1 MRIIDQLVYKITADT
16 KGAEKGLDTTG
27 KKFDAVGKIAKVAMG
42 AVTVGAVVKVVKEL
56 GNLVVQSTV
65 VLDRVDKMSQKIGMS
80 RQGFQ
85 EWDYILAQT
94 GANIDGL
101 QMSMKTLSTQ
111 ADAVTKGGSEA
122 TAMFEKLGV
131 EVLDVNGKMK
141 DQEALFSEVFFAL
154 SDLESETERT
164 AMASRLLGRS
174 ATELAPVM
182 NQGSDEI
189 EKLRDDAHRLG
200 LVYED
205 ELIDSGVRLG
215 DNILSLT
222 RAFEA
227 FKTKAIAPV
236 VGLLVQVTDRML
248 GQYSASDKLSGAL
261 SRAESATQRYKK
273 AQADAKKDTNAL
285 TEAIEQQ
292 AYIEMRLAF
301 NELLSAWTKAQD
313 ELPKLGDKL
322 EKSRKAQKN
331 WEADL
336 ESLTETWN
344 EVREGTALAK
354 IGFDEMSTTPL
365 PELLDKLYEQAEQ
378 TAGGMW
384 AVSGVSQQV
393 TDVWE
398 KADVARKALIDT
410 GTEQLDLDTQI
421 GVAKAKQTELIQGVA
436 HAYLNGNEELLKY
449 IKNNTFLYD
458 QVLDAIKELE
468 IYRNA
473 VKFAEEAIENLTLTS
488 VELIDAQIK
497 AYEAA
502 GKSARTEQ
510 GKANA
515 MEVVNQLSRKRS
527 ELLAQQARDTE
538 DLNEKER
545 IRGELMKELEEA
557 EGRALGYSKALGDS
571 YDYNGELVS
580 LYTNA
585 IKDLIDSGLDPTDG
599 RITELLGKMPK
610 LAEVTEEFVD
620 STKSAEDIMGE
631 WNEEL
636 WESSY
641 QLQVAGDLQ
650 AYYRRMIGATQDA
663 MVDML
668 RNGIEPS
675 SEEFQKL
682 ARMVEGFNKKLAES
696 EENSE
701 EWKNTTVSVLREVSS
716 VFSSLG
722 ALMSAQ
728 NQARLRELDE
738 QLNKELD
745 LLDKAMQRKLE
756 QEGVLEETKM
766 ERLQKELEEA
776 IRVGDDE
783 TADLKR
789 QAIRR
794 LEIEEEFADKKLAT
808 EEALATER
816 KRLEREQAQRDKALA
831 IFSAIID
838 TASAIIKAMPNIP
851 LMAFAG
857 VTGALQLA
865 TIASQPLP
873 SFDVGSMRIERDT
886 QAVVH
891 RNEMILPAPLAEQA
905 RREGVA
911 IGPAGGSDIHL
922 QVFMDSKP
930 IIDTTVK
937 GINSGRYGKIDARV
951 VK

>member
-56 GNLVVQSTV
+56 GNLAVQSTV

-85 EWDYILAQT
+85 EWDYILAQS

-141 DQEALFSEVFFAL
+141 DQEALFSEVFLAL
-154 SDLESETERT
+154 SELESETERT

-174 ATELAPVM
+174 ATELAPAM
-182 NQGSDEI
+182 NEGSDAI
-189 EKLRDDAHRLG
+189 EKLRDDAHSLG

-215 DNILSLT
+215 DNIDALT
-222 RAFEA
+222 KAFEA

-236 VGLLVQVTDRML
+236 VGLLVQVTDRLL

-292 AYIEMRLAF
+292 AYVEMRLAF

-313 ELPKLGDKL
+313 ELPKL
-322 EKSRKAQKN
+322 EKQLANNIETQEGWTKVLDGAKDTWHDMTVGTSLATISFEEMARM
-331 WEADL
+331 DL
-336 ESLTETWN
+336 GTVMTKLTE
-344 EVREGTALAK
+344 EARK
-354 IGFDEMSTTPL
+354 
-365 PELLDKLYEQAEQ
+365 
-378 TAGGMW
+378 TAGGMELLAFKSENVTQAW
-384 AVSGVSQQV
+384 TNAQEARGGLSDLQV
-393 TDVWE
+393 KE
-398 KADVARKALIDT
+398 LEIDT
-410 GTEQLDLDTQI
+410 KI

-538 DLNEKER
+538 DLAEKER

-585 IKDLIDSGLDPTDG
+585 IKDLIDSGLAPTDG

-696 EENSE
+696 EEKSE

-728 NQARLRELDE
+728 SQARLQELDE

-776 IRVGDDE
+776 IRAGDDE

>member
-27 KKFDAVGKIAKVAMG
+27 KKFDGVGKIAKVAMG
-42 AVTVGAVVKVVKEL
+42 AVTVGAVIKVTKAL
-56 GNLVVQSTV
+56 ADMAVQSTV

-94 GANIDGL
+94 GANVDGL
-101 QMSMKTLSTQ
+101 QMSMKTLATQ
-111 ADAVTKGGSEA
+111 ADAVIQGSSEA
-122 TAMFEKLGV
+122 TRMFGELGV
-131 EVLDVNGKMK
+131 EVTDLNGNMK
-141 DQEALFSEVFFAL
+141 DQETLFREVFLAL
-154 SDLESETERT
+154 SDMEDETTRT
-164 AMASRLLGRS
+164 AYASRLLGRS
-174 ATELAPVM
+174 ATELAPAM
-182 NQGSDEI
+182 NQGAQEI
-189 EKLRDDAHRLG
+189 EHLRGEAHRLG

-215 DNILSLT
+215 DNILALRRS
-222 RAFEA
+222 FEA
-227 FKTKAIAPV
+227 LKTRAIAPV
-236 VGLLVQVTDRML
+236 VGALVQVTDRML

-292 AYIEMRLAF
+292 AYVEMRLAF

-313 ELPKLGDKL
+313 ELPKL
-322 EKSRKAQKN
+322 EKQLANNIETQEGWTKVLDGAKDTWHDMTVGTSLATISFEEMARM
-331 WEADL
+331 DL
-336 ESLTETWN
+336 GTVMTKLTE
-344 EVREGTALAK
+344 EARK
-354 IGFDEMSTTPL
+354 
-365 PELLDKLYEQAEQ
+365 
-378 TAGGMW
+378 TAGGMELLAFKSENVTQAW
-384 AVSGVSQQV
+384 TNAQEARGGLSDLQV
-393 TDVWE
+393 KE
-398 KADVARKALIDT
+398 LEIDT
-410 GTEQLDLDTQI
+410 KI

-449 IKNNTFLYD
+449 IENNTFLYD
-458 QVLDAIKELE
+458 QVQDAIKGLE

-473 VKFAEEAIENLTLTS
+473 VEHAEKVMEGFRFTTLAS
-488 VELIDAQIK
+488 VDAKIK
-497 AYEAA
+497 AYEALNMQ
-502 GKSARTEQ
+502 GKSEQELANHTEIL
-510 GKANA
+510 
-515 MEVVNQLSRKRS
+515 NQLYAKQS
-527 ELLAQQARDTE
+527 ELLAKQAQETE
-538 DLNEKER
+538 DLAEKE
-545 IRGELMKELEEA
+545 EA
-557 EGRALGYSKALGDS
+557 RNEILRLANEAVERAVEYHEALGEAFDLDAEKTSI
-571 YDYNGELVS
+571 
-580 LYTNA
+580 YTNA
-585 IKDLIDSGLDPTDG
+585 IKDLIDSGLAPTEG

-610 LAEVTEEFVD
+610 LAEVTEELVD

-668 RNGIEPS
+668 RNGIDPS

-696 EENSE
+696 EEKSE

-728 NQARLRELDE
+728 SQARLQELDE

-776 IRVGDDE
+776 IRAGDDE

>member
-56 GNLVVQSTV
+56 GNLAVQSTV

-85 EWDYILAQT
+85 EWDYILAQS

-174 ATELAPVM
+174 ATELAPAM
-182 NQGSDEI
+182 NEGSDAI
-189 EKLRDDAHRLG
+189 EKLRDDAHSLG

-215 DNILSLT
+215 DNIDALT
-222 RAFEA
+222 KAFEA

-236 VGLLVQVTDRML
+236 VGVLVTLTDKML
-248 GQYSASDKLSGAL
+248 GQYSASGSLEGAL
-261 SRAESATQRYKK
+261 DKVKSATERFKT
-273 AQADAKKDTNAL
+273 AQENAIDPTNAL
-285 TEAIEQQ
+285 TEAMKEQARQ
-292 AYIEMRLAF
+292 ELARAVKD
-301 NELLSAWTKAQD
+301 LSDQW
-313 ELPKLGDKL
+313 DKSAKEL
-322 EKSRKAQKN
+322 EKAKGKIDNINEGIRGSEIELEKLKRD
-331 WEADL
+331 WEALTGELFDPQDLGGDFLIAYQAFTDTIIDGNSALIEWNDKVAESEKLRAKFVNALTEAYLDYDLDLTYLVQRESDLYDAVNNNIEAVKLQRYAVEKASEVIAGFSTKTL
-336 ESLTETWN
+336 EST
-344 EVREGTALAK
+344 
-354 IGFDEMSTTPL
+354 
-365 PELLDKLYEQAEQ
+365 Q
-378 TAGGMW
+378 
-384 AVSGVSQQV
+384 
-393 TDVWE
+393 
-398 KADVARKALIDT
+398 ALIDRYEKMDT
-410 GTEQLDLDTQI
+410 ATLSTEMLAVRTEVLNQLY
-421 GVAKAKQTELIQGVA
+421 AKQ
-436 HAYLNGNEELLKY
+436 
-449 IKNNTFLYD
+449 
-458 QVLDAIKELE
+458 
-468 IYRNA
+468 
-473 VKFAEEAIENLTLTS
+473 
-488 VELIDAQIK
+488 
-497 AYEAA
+497 
-502 GKSARTEQ
+502 
-510 GKANA
+510 
-515 MEVVNQLSRKRS
+515 S
-527 ELLAQQARDTE
+527 ELLAKQAQETE
-538 DLNEKER
+538 DLAEKE
-545 IRGELMKELEEA
+545 EA
-557 EGRALGYSKALGDS
+557 RNEILRLANEAVERAVEYHEALGEAFDLDAEKTSI
-571 YDYNGELVS
+571 
-580 LYTNA
+580 YTNA
-585 IKDLIDSGLDPTDG
+585 IKDLIDSGLAPTEG

-696 EENSE
+696 EEKSE

-776 IRVGDDE
+776 IRAGDDE

>member
-1 MRIIDQLVYKITADT
+1 LIDRYEKMDTA
-16 KGAEKGLDTTG
+16 
-27 KKFDAVGKIAKVAMG
+27 
-42 AVTVGAVVKVVKEL
+42 
-56 GNLVVQSTV
+56 
-65 VLDRVDKMSQKIGMS
+65 
-80 RQGFQ
+80 
-85 EWDYILAQT
+85 
-94 GANIDGL
+94 
-101 QMSMKTLSTQ
+101 TLSTEML
-111 ADAVTKGGSEA
+111 AVRT
-122 TAMFEKLGV
+122 
-131 EVLDVNGKMK
+131 EVL
-141 DQEALFSEVFFAL
+141 
-154 SDLESETERT
+154 
-164 AMASRLLGRS
+164 
-174 ATELAPVM
+174 
-182 NQGSDEI
+182 NQ
-189 EKLRDDAHRLG
+189 
-200 LVYED
+200 
-205 ELIDSGVRLG
+205 
-215 DNILSLT
+215 
-222 RAFEA
+222 
-227 FKTKAIAPV
+227 
-236 VGLLVQVTDRML
+236 
-248 GQYSASDKLSGAL
+248 
-261 SRAESATQRYKK
+261 
-273 AQADAKKDTNAL
+273 
-285 TEAIEQQ
+285 
-292 AYIEMRLAF
+292 
-301 NELLSAWTKAQD
+301 
-313 ELPKLGDKL
+313 
-322 EKSRKAQKN
+322 
-331 WEADL
+331 
-336 ESLTETWN
+336 
-344 EVREGTALAK
+344 
-354 IGFDEMSTTPL
+354 
-365 PELLDKLYEQAEQ
+365 LY
-378 TAGGMW
+378 
-384 AVSGVSQQV
+384 
-393 TDVWE
+393 
-398 KADVARKALIDT
+398 
-410 GTEQLDLDTQI
+410 
-421 GVAKAKQTELIQGVA
+421 AKQ
-436 HAYLNGNEELLKY
+436 
-449 IKNNTFLYD
+449 
-458 QVLDAIKELE
+458 
-468 IYRNA
+468 
-473 VKFAEEAIENLTLTS
+473 
-488 VELIDAQIK
+488 
-497 AYEAA
+497 
-502 GKSARTEQ
+502 
-510 GKANA
+510 
-515 MEVVNQLSRKRS
+515 S
-527 ELLAQQARDTE
+527 ELLAKQAQETE
-538 DLNEKER
+538 DLAEKEKAR
-545 IRGELMKELEEA
+545 KAIIDLANEA
-557 EGRALGYSKALGDS
+557 VERAVEYHEALGEAFDLDAEKTSI
-571 YDYNGELVS
+571 
-580 LYTNA
+580 YTNA
-585 IKDLIDSGLDPTDG
+585 IKDLIDSGLAPTEG

-696 EENSE
+696 EEKSE

>member
-56 GNLVVQSTV
+56 GNLAVQSTV

-85 EWDYILAQT
+85 EWDYILAQS

-141 DQEALFSEVFFAL
+141 DQEALFSEVFLAL

-174 ATELAPVM
+174 ATELAPAM
-182 NQGSDEI
+182 NEGADAI
-189 EKLRDDAHRLG
+189 EKLRDDAHSLG

-215 DNILSLT
+215 DNIDALT
-222 RAFEA
+222 KAFEA

-236 VGLLVQVTDRML
+236 VGLLVQVTDRLL

-261 SRAESATQRYKK
+261 TRAESATQRYKK

-292 AYIEMRLAF
+292 AYVEMRLAF

-313 ELPKLGDKL
+313 ELPKL
-322 EKSRKAQKN
+322 EKQLANNIETQEGWTKVLDGAKDTWHDMTVGTSLATISFEEMARM
-331 WEADL
+331 DL
-336 ESLTETWN
+336 GTVMTKLTE
-344 EVREGTALAK
+344 EARK
-354 IGFDEMSTTPL
+354 
-365 PELLDKLYEQAEQ
+365 
-378 TAGGMW
+378 TAGGMELLAFKSENVTQAW
-384 AVSGVSQQV
+384 TTAQEARGGLSDLQV
-393 TDVWE
+393 KE
-398 KADVARKALIDT
+398 LEIDT
-410 GTEQLDLDTQI
+410 KI

-449 IKNNTFLYD
+449 IENNTFLYD

-538 DLNEKER
+538 DLAEKER

-585 IKDLIDSGLDPTDG
+585 IKDLIDSGLAPTDG

-668 RNGIEPS
+668 RNEIEPS
-675 SEEFQKL
+675 REEYQTL
-682 ARMVEGFNKKLAES
+682 ARMVESNNKKLTES
-696 EENSE
+696 EEKSE

-776 IRVGDDE
+776 IRAGDDE

>member
-1 MRIIDQLVYKITADT
+1 
-16 KGAEKGLDTTG
+16 
-27 KKFDAVGKIAKVAMG
+27 
-42 AVTVGAVVKVVKEL
+42 
-56 GNLVVQSTV
+56 
-65 VLDRVDKMSQKIGMS
+65 
-80 RQGFQ
+80 
-85 EWDYILAQT
+85 
-94 GANIDGL
+94 
-101 QMSMKTLSTQ
+101 
-111 ADAVTKGGSEA
+111 
-122 TAMFEKLGV
+122 
-131 EVLDVNGKMK
+131 
-141 DQEALFSEVFFAL
+141 
-154 SDLESETERT
+154 
-164 AMASRLLGRS
+164 
-174 ATELAPVM
+174 
-182 NQGSDEI
+182 
-189 EKLRDDAHRLG
+189 
-200 LVYED
+200 
-205 ELIDSGVRLG
+205 
-215 DNILSLT
+215 
-222 RAFEA
+222 
-227 FKTKAIAPV
+227 
-236 VGLLVQVTDRML
+236 
-248 GQYSASDKLSGAL
+248 
-261 SRAESATQRYKK
+261 
-273 AQADAKKDTNAL
+273 
-285 TEAIEQQ
+285 
-292 AYIEMRLAF
+292 
-301 NELLSAWTKAQD
+301 
-313 ELPKLGDKL
+313 
-322 EKSRKAQKN
+322 
-331 WEADL
+331 
-336 ESLTETWN
+336 
-344 EVREGTALAK
+344 
-354 IGFDEMSTTPL
+354 
-365 PELLDKLYEQAEQ
+365 
-378 TAGGMW
+378 
-384 AVSGVSQQV
+384 
-393 TDVWE
+393 
-398 KADVARKALIDT
+398 
-410 GTEQLDLDTQI
+410 
-421 GVAKAKQTELIQGVA
+421 
-436 HAYLNGNEELLKY
+436 
-449 IKNNTFLYD
+449 
-458 QVLDAIKELE
+458 
-468 IYRNA
+468 
-473 VKFAEEAIENLTLTS
+473 
-488 VELIDAQIK
+488 
-497 AYEAA
+497 
-502 GKSARTEQ
+502 
-510 GKANA
+510 
-515 MEVVNQLSRKRS
+515 
-527 ELLAQQARDTE
+527 
-538 DLNEKER
+538 
-545 IRGELMKELEEA
+545 
-557 EGRALGYSKALGDS
+557 
-571 YDYNGELVS
+571 
-580 LYTNA
+580 
-585 IKDLIDSGLDPTDG
+585 
-599 RITELLGKMPK
+599 
-610 LAEVTEEFVD
+610 
-620 STKSAEDIMGE
+620 MGE

-696 EENSE
+696 EEKSE

>member
-141 DQEALFSEVFFAL
+141 DQEALFSEVFLAL

-174 ATELAPVM
+174 ATELAPAM

-189 EKLRDDAHRLG
+189 EKLRDDAHSLG

-215 DNILSLT
+215 DNILALT
-222 RAFEA
+222 KAFEA

-236 VGLLVQVTDRML
+236 VGLLVQVTDRLL

-292 AYIEMRLAF
+292 AYVEMRLAF

-313 ELPKLGDKL
+313 ELPKL
-322 EKSRKAQKN
+322 EKQLANNIETQEGWTKVLDGAKDTWHDMTVGTSLATISFEEMARM
-331 WEADL
+331 DL
-336 ESLTETWN
+336 GTVMTKLTE
-344 EVREGTALAK
+344 EARK
-354 IGFDEMSTTPL
+354 
-365 PELLDKLYEQAEQ
+365 
-378 TAGGMW
+378 TAGGMELLAFKSENVTQAW
-384 AVSGVSQQV
+384 TNAQEARGGLSDLQV
-393 TDVWE
+393 KE
-398 KADVARKALIDT
+398 LEIDT
-410 GTEQLDLDTQI
+410 KI

-449 IKNNTFLYD
+449 IENNTFLYD
-458 QVLDAIKELE
+458 QVQDAIKGLE

-538 DLNEKER
+538 DLAEKER

-585 IKDLIDSGLDPTDG
+585 IKDLIDSGLDPTDK

-696 EENSE
+696 EEKSE

>member
-56 GNLVVQSTV
+56 GNLAVQSTV

-85 EWDYILAQT
+85 EWDYILAQS

-141 DQEALFSEVFFAL
+141 DQEALFSEVFLAL

-174 ATELAPVM
+174 ATELAPAM
-182 NQGSDEI
+182 NEGADAI
-189 EKLRDDAHRLG
+189 EKLRDDAHSLG

-215 DNILSLT
+215 DNIDALT
-222 RAFEA
+222 KAFEA

-236 VGLLVQVTDRML
+236 VGLLVQVTDRLL

-261 SRAESATQRYKK
+261 TRAESATQRYKK

-292 AYIEMRLAF
+292 AYVEMRLAF

-313 ELPKLGDKL
+313 ELPKL
-322 EKSRKAQKN
+322 EKQLANNIETQEGWTKVLDGAKDTWHDMTVGTSLATISFEEMARM
-331 WEADL
+331 DL
-336 ESLTETWN
+336 GTVMTKLTE
-344 EVREGTALAK
+344 EARK
-354 IGFDEMSTTPL
+354 
-365 PELLDKLYEQAEQ
+365 
-378 TAGGMW
+378 TAGGMELLAFKSENVTQAW
-384 AVSGVSQQV
+384 TNAQEARGGLSDLQV
-393 TDVWE
+393 KE
-398 KADVARKALIDT
+398 LEIDT
-410 GTEQLDLDTQI
+410 KI

-538 DLNEKER
+538 DLAEKER

-585 IKDLIDSGLDPTDG
+585 IKDLIDSGLAPTEG

-696 EENSE
+696 EEKSE

>member
-56 GNLVVQSTV
+56 GNLAVQSTV

-85 EWDYILAQT
+85 EWDYILAQS

-141 DQEALFSEVFFAL
+141 DQEALFSEVFLAL

-174 ATELAPVM
+174 ATELAPAM
-182 NQGSDEI
+182 NEGADAI
-189 EKLRDDAHRLG
+189 EKLRDDAHSLG

-215 DNILSLT
+215 DNIDALT
-222 RAFEA
+222 KAFEA

-236 VGLLVQVTDRML
+236 VGLLVQVTDRLL
-248 GQYSASDKLSGAL
+248 GQYSASDKLSGART
-261 SRAESATQRYKK
+261 RAESATQRYKK

-292 AYIEMRLAF
+292 AYVEMRLAF

-313 ELPKLGDKL
+313 ELPKL
-322 EKSRKAQKN
+322 EKQLANNIETQEGWTKVLDGAKDTWHDMTVGTSLATISFEEMARM
-331 WEADL
+331 DL
-336 ESLTETWN
+336 GTVMTKLTE
-344 EVREGTALAK
+344 EARK
-354 IGFDEMSTTPL
+354 
-365 PELLDKLYEQAEQ
+365 
-378 TAGGMW
+378 TAGGMELLAFKSENVTQAW
-384 AVSGVSQQV
+384 TNAQEARGGLSDLQV
-393 TDVWE
+393 KE
-398 KADVARKALIDT
+398 LEIDT
-410 GTEQLDLDTQI
+410 KI

-449 IKNNTFLYD
+449 IENNTFLYD

-538 DLNEKER
+538 DLAEKER

-585 IKDLIDSGLDPTDG
+585 IKDLIDSGLAPTDG

-668 RNGIEPS
+668 RNGIDPS

-696 EENSE
+696 EEKSE

-776 IRVGDDE
+776 IRAGDDE